1 MPDCCIMLGDL
12 QTLACVEAVGT
23 FWFTA
28 LLFKWLY
35 TLARAKL
42 LFQFKSVGDEWRD
55 TFCTPVTLLK
65 DLFIFECCRF
75 HLKLKK
81 KKRLLLKEENA
92 LMIHFFV
99 CCFTSHS
106 LGVASW
112 RNLCSSFASNFW
124 LFWAFLSTLVI
135 SGSCLGLF
143 QYPSLHLH
151 LKKIKIFPLH
161 LYSLFPWQETKGRH
175 CLWKN
180 NHFETCEHK
189 VRLRESNAFLEVL
202 V

>member
-1 MPDCCIMLGDL
+1 MVVHLGKGQITISVQVCGWWVKRHILHSCHTAERFIYFWVL
-12 QTLACVEAVGT
+12 QI
-23 FWFTA
+23 
-28 LLFKWLY
+28 
-35 TLARAKL
+35 
-42 LFQFKSVGDEWRD
+42 S
-55 TFCTPVTLLK
+55 
-65 DLFIFECCRF
+65 FEV
-75 HLKLKK
+75 KKK